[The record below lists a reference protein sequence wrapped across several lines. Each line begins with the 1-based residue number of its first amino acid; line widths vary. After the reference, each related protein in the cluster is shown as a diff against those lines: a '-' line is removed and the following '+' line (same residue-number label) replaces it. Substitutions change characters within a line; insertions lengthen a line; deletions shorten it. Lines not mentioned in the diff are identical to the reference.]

1 MTSESSKAV
10 TCPACGATTA
20 GKFCSECGAAVRDAA
35 CKACNTRL
43 TPGARFCHNCGAP
56 VGVGA
61 ATAVATPS
69 PVSTGSAA
77 GLLPWIVAA
86 AAVFVLVVLVASQR
100 GGGGTADSDAR
111 TSLSGGTLGGAT
123 PAPDI
128 SNMTPRERADR
139 LYDRTMALQSAGKTD
154 SAQFFASM
162 AVMAY
167 QQLGPLDDD
176 LRYDFGRVADV
187 AGETAVMR
195 AQADSILRNS
205 PTHLLG
211 LILAVR
217 AAEARGDATARAE
230 FDRRFR
236 SAVAAETTKALPEY
250 ERHRGDIQ
258 NALTQPRR

>member
-1 MTSESSKAV
+1 MASESSKMV
-10 TCPACGATTA
+10 TCAACGATTA

-35 CKACNTRL
+35 CRACNTRL

-56 VGVGA
+56 VGATA
-61 ATAVATPS
+61 AAAVATAAPS
-69 PVSTGSAA
+69 AAGTAA

-86 AAVFVLVVLVASQR
+86 AAVFVVVVLVASQR
-100 GGGGTADSDAR
+100 GGNAPAVTDAR
-111 TSLSGGTLGGAT
+111 TSLSGGVGGGAGG
-123 PAPDI
+123 APDI
-128 SNMTPRERADR
+128 SNMSPRERADR

-167 QQLGPLDDD
+167 QQLGPLDND

-187 AGETAVMR
+187 AGETAVVT
-195 AQADSILRNS
+195 AQADSILQNS

-211 LILAVR
+211 LILAAR
-217 AAEARGDATARAE
+217 GAEARGDRRARDE

-250 ERHRGDIQ
+250 ERHRGDIT
-258 NALTQPRR
+258 NALSARR